1 MFRVLVSDPIAKEG
15 IARLQAETAHG
26 LVVDIKTGLPK
37 EELLKIIPEYDGLIV
52 RSETKVTEEVLRAG
66 TRLRV
71 VARAGVGIDNV
82 NVDVATERGVIVVNT
97 PGGNTIAVVEHTFL
111 LMLSLVRKVTKA
123 DKSVKSGKWERKL
136 FMGVELNGKTLGIV
150 GLGRVGSELARRAK
164 IFGMLPI
171 AYDPFVSH
179 AAAEK
184 LGIEM
189 VSLEEIYMRSDF
201 ISVHSS
207 LTPETHRMIG
217 KTAFELMKNG
227 VFIVNAARGGIIDEE
242 ALAEAL
248 QSGKVAGAGLDV
260 FEEEPVHSDNPLL
273 KEENVV
279 LTPHLGA
286 STQEAQVKVAVDAA
300 ESVVAA
306 LKGELVPN
314 AVNLPGLSPENLA
327 ELKPYMAIA
336 EKLGR
341 LGMALAD
348 GEVRKLEV
356 WCKGENNPNNTKILT
371 MAALQGLLSKA
382 TDEQAVNLVNARYI
396 AQRQGIEVEEHT
408 QLQEGEFS
416 GRTITLRV
424 QTAVSSSNPL
434 GVRSFEGSIVNG
446 EPRIVRVNDLRV
458 DVSPVGYL
466 LVSRH
471 TDKPGIIGKVGTAL
485 GNHNVNIASMEVG
498 RKAVK
503 GEAVMILNVDD
514 FVPQSIIDEISKIDG
529 VDNLRFVNL
538 GD

>member
-1 MFRVLVSDPIAKEG
+1 
-15 IARLQAETAHG
+15 
-26 LVVDIKTGLPK
+26 
-37 EELLKIIPEYDGLIV
+37 
-52 RSETKVTEEVLRAG
+52 
-66 TRLRV
+66 
-71 VARAGVGIDNV
+71 
-82 NVDVATERGVIVVNT
+82 VDVATERGIIVVNT

-111 LMLSLVRKVTKA
+111 LMLSLVRKITKA
-123 DKSVKSGKWERKL
+123 DKSLKSGKWERKL
-136 FMGVELNGKTLGIV
+136 FMGVELNGKTLGII
-150 GLGRVGSELARRAK
+150 GLGRVGSELARRAQV
-164 IFGMLPI
+164 FGMQPI
-171 AYDPFVSH
+171 AYDPFVSQ

-189 VSLEEIYMRSDF
+189 VSLAEIYRRSDF

-217 KTAFELMKNG
+217 KQAFDLMKKG
-227 VFIVNAARGGIIDEE
+227 VYIVNAARGGIIDE
-242 ALAEAL
+242 AELGVAL
-248 QSGKVAGAGLDV
+248 QSGKVAGVGLDV
-260 FEEEPVHSDNPLL
+260 FEEEPINPNSLL
-273 KEENVV
+273 LQQENVV

-327 ELKPYMAIA
+327 ELKPYMGIA

-341 LGMALAD
+341 LAMALAD
-348 GEVRKLEV
+348 GRICRLDV
-356 WCKGENNPNNTKILT
+356 WCMGENNPSNTKILT
-371 MAALQGLLSKA
+371 MAALQGLLSNT
-382 TDEQAVNLVNARYI
+382 TDEQPVNLVNARYI
-396 AQRQGIEVEEHT
+396 ARRQGIEVEEHT

-416 GRTITLRV
+416 GRSITLQI
-424 QTAVSSSNPL
+424 QTAVSSTNPL
-434 GVRSFEGSIVNG
+434 GVRSFEGIIVNG

-498 RKAVK
+498 RKQIK

-514 FVPQSIIDEISKIDG
+514 FVPQAIIDEISKIDG